1 MKEEVREASLNRR
14 PSANNDFST
23 IFRESR
29 VKASLEPGVSF
40 NRYSLF
46 DSYFFFFFFSK
57 AIERADE
64 NEIRFSKQ
72 FSRVIAR
79 LKDWDF
85 ERDSSISGRDSE
97 IGLTG

>member
-40 NRYSLF
+40 NRFVIRQLF
-46 DSYFFFFFFSK
+46 FLLLFLES
-57 AIERADE
+57 
-64 NEIRFSKQ
+64 N
-72 FSRVIAR
+72 
-79 LKDWDF
+79 
-85 ERDSSISGRDSE
+85 
-97 IGLTG
+97 